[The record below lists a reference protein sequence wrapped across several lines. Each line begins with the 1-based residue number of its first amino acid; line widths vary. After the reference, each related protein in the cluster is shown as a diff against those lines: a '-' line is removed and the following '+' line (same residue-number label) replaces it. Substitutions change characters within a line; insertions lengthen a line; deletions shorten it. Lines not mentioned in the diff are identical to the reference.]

1 MDQFTGKVAV
11 ITGGASGIGFSLAK
25 TFAAQG
31 MHLVLADLEAPEL
44 ETTAAQ
50 LRADGADVLEFHC
63 NVADAAAVDALAAAT
78 FERFGTAH
86 IVCNNA
92 GVGGAPGLTWEVSL
106 EGWEWTFAANL
117 HGVIHGIRSFAPKLI
132 EQGEGHIVNTAS
144 LAGLKGAPFMSAY
157 VATKH
162 AVVGISECLALELAM
177 TNSGVG
183 VSVLCPA
190 FLRTRIAESGRL
202 WPDRLGPNPMP
213 DAGEGSFI
221 RELVANGKDPD
232 WYAGEVLDAIR
243 TDRFF
248 VLSDPAHA
256 GAISARYQEAVDGTQ
271 PTMMN
276 LASSTD

>member
-25 TFAAQG
+25 VFAAQG
-31 MHLVLADLEAPEL
+31 MHLVLADLEVPAL
-44 ETTAAQ
+44 ETAAAH
-50 LRADGADVLEFHC
+50 LRAGGAEVLEVHC
-63 NVADAAAVDALAAAT
+63 DVGDASGVDALAAAT
-78 FERFGTAH
+78 FDRFGTAH

-92 GVGGAPGLTWEVSL
+92 GVGGAPGLTWEVPL
-106 EGWEWTFAANL
+106 AGWEWTFAANL

-144 LAGLKGAPFMSAY
+144 LAGLRGSPFMSAY

-162 AVVGISECLALELAM
+162 AVVGISECLAHELAM

-202 WPDRLGPNPMP
+202 WPEHLGPNPMP
-213 DAGEGSFI
+213 DAGAGSFI
-221 RELVANGKDPD
+221 RQLVDNGKDPD
-232 WYAGEVLDAIR
+232 WYATEVLEAIR
-243 TDRFF
+243 TNRFF
-248 VLSDPAHA
+248 VLSDPVHA
-256 GAISARYQEAVDGTQ
+256 EAISARYQEAVDGTQ
-271 PTMMN
+271 PTMLN
-276 LASSTD
+276 LAPSAD